1 VGIVARKIRR
11 GPAVVPPALPS
22 AVLEILVRAFITA
35 AILFSLVML
44 PGRAWAFGE
53 RSGFTF
59 AVIRHSGNFN
69 PRPTGL
75 RRISWEVAKRTSVE
89 VKLDSKVIDLTDPEL
104 FRYPVLVLT
113 GDDDFTPFSDAERE
127 ALRRHLTFGGFLLID
142 AARRELKAILPTASV
157 GRVPKTHVLYKS
169 FYLLDRPFGRVD
181 AASEADGIAL
191 QGRLA
196 VLFSP
201 NDLQGATARDGV
213 GNFEYEV
220 VPGGDTQRERA
231 YRFGINI
238 VMYALCLDYKD
249 DQVHVEFLKKRRH

>member
-1 VGIVARKIRR
+1 M
-11 GPAVVPPALPS
+11 
-22 AVLEILVRAFITA
+22 RAFITA
-35 AILFSLVML
+35 AILFSLMVL
-44 PGRAWAFGE
+44 PGRAWAFGD

-75 RRISWEVAKRTSVE
+75 RRIAWEVAKRTSVE
-89 VKLDSKVIDLTDPEL
+89 VKLDSKIIDLTDPEL

-127 ALRRHLTFGGFLLID
+127 ALRRHLTYGGFLLID
-142 AARRELKAILPTASV
+142 DASGRPNGAFDAAARREMKAVLPTASF

-181 AASEADGIAL
+181 AAADADGIAL

-201 NDLQGATARDGV
+201 NDMQGATARDGV

-220 VPGGDTQRERA
+220 VPGGDMQRERA
-231 YRFGINI
+231 YRFGINV